1 MKTLF
6 NILLLLKINV
16 ILNLDNS
23 CKPGIHQMFVIINQ
37 INDNKNRIGLSK
49 FNYLFILLSTPEEPT
64 DIHIMFKGKFPVNV
78 NIDLYEELVYNFI
91 PKNPFC
97 LTDLINERQGVI
109 LGDLYQYK
117 PKNLILNGI
126 YIEIEEN
133 IMKFPIDNED
143 LSNEFFLLN
152 NYTPPSQYVFL
163 LKKINK
169 KGNQFFQIVN
179 VKMIET
185 KFNQNYCNNED
196 YDSKYNLTI
205 GTIIE
210 VKSQYIDNNYIM
222 KDGLIYNG
230 GILLPIY
237 RNFIL
242 NDVQSFVCLLYIG
255 NEYTEECFTE

>member
-1 MKTLF
+1 MKSLF
-6 NILLLLKINV
+6 NILLLLEINL

-97 LTDLINERQGVI
+97 LTDLINERQGII

-126 YIEIEEN
+126 YIEIEEI
-133 IMKFPIDNED
+133 IMKYPIDNVD

-152 NYTPPSQYVFL
+152 NYKPPSQKIFL

-179 VKMIET
+179 VNMKES
-185 KFNQNYCNNED
+185 KFNQIYCNNED
-196 YDSKYNLTI
+196 YDSNYNLTI

-210 VKSQYIDNNYIM
+210 IKSQYIDNNYIM
-222 KDGLIYNG
+222 KEDSIYNG
-230 GILLPIY
+230 GVLLPIY
-237 RNFIL
+237 RNYLL
-242 NDVQSFVCLLYIG
+242 NDVQSFVCLLYNG
-255 NEYTEECFTE
+255 NEYNEECFNE